1 MPEKKE
7 TDFRLTEG
15 GVADVDA
22 DVVVDVVVVVD
33 GVVADADG
41 VVVDGV
47 VVVVY
52 GVVSAA
58 VKEVMEDPCL

>member
-1 MPEKKE
+1 MFVKPI
-7 TDFRLTEG
+7 
-15 GVADVDA
+15 
-22 DVVVDVVVVVD
+22 DVVVDVD